1 MQKIFPLNILGGIL
15 SLFFFLFS
23 GCSSAVF
30 NTKTTINSNI
40 NPPSDIRV
48 LSDVNTIA
56 FEWKLVQDPSVM
68 GYYIYR
74 KETNEQD
81 FKKIATLESR
91 FNTHYA
97 DNDLKAGTQYIYYFT
112 TFDKDRNVS
121 SYSPAVSATTL
132 SISAITYVEAISNY
146 PRKVKV
152 LWNPHQ
158 DPRVVGY
165 IIQRKDKN
173 GAWKEVGNV
182 KSRLLVEFLDTK
194 LEDGTT
200 YTYQVLAYNA
210 KNSLSIPS
218 SIVSA
223 TTKPK
228 PTPITN
234 LRATLNEPKKITL
247 NWDLHPNQEV
257 TSYKIL
263 RSGFIS
269 SIFSTIATIPSNTN
283 TYQDIIKKDGERYQ
297 YKIVATDKDGIDS
310 LESEPITGATLAI
323 PNAPSITYAR
333 IENGSVVLKWVP
345 TDDRAKEYIV
355 YKKDSV
361 FFGETLRYNQV
372 LTPEFIDKEVKAGE
386 KYYYRISAVD
396 ENGLES
402 KPSEE
407 VTLSLPK

>member
-1 MQKIFPLNILGGIL
+1 MHKRSFLNVLSGILGL
-15 SLFFFLFS
+15 LFLFFS

-30 NTKTTINSNI
+30 NTNSTINNNI
-40 NPPSDIRV
+40 NPPSDIRA

-74 KETNEQD
+74 KEANQTD

-97 DNDLKAGTQYIYYFT
+97 DNDLKAGTTYIYHFT
-112 TFDKDRNVS
+112 TFDKDHNVS

-132 SISAITYVEAISNY
+132 SIAAVTYAEAISNY
-146 PRKVKV
+146 PRKVKII
-152 LWNPHQ
+152 WSPHQ

-165 IIQRKDKN
+165 IVQRKDKN
-173 GAWKEVGNV
+173 GEWKEVGNI

-194 LEDGTT
+194 LEDETT

-218 SIVSA
+218 SPVSA

-228 PTPITN
+228 PVPITGFQ
-234 LRATLNEPKKITL
+234 ATLDKPKQITL
-247 NWDLHPNQEV
+247 SWDLHPNQEV
-257 TSYKIL
+257 VSYKIL
-263 RSGFIS
+263 RSSFIS
-269 SIFSTIATIPSNTN
+269 SLFSTIATIPSNTN
-283 TYQDIIKKDGERYQ
+283 IYQDVINKDGERYQ
-297 YKIVATDKDGIDS
+297 YKIIATDKDGIDS
-310 LESEPITGATLAI
+310 LESSPITGATLAI
-323 PNAPSITYAR
+323 PSAPSITYAR
-333 IENGSVVLKWVP
+333 IENGSVVLRWTP

-355 YKKDSV
+355 YKKDSL
-361 FFGETLRYNQV
+361 FFGETLRYNKV
-372 LTPEFIDKEVKAGE
+372 LTAEFIDREIKAGE
-386 KYYYRISAVD
+386 KYYYRVSAID